1 MDHEARLARLLDAL
15 KETLP
20 GLPGFQSL
28 SLFGSMAE
36 GRADGCSDIDLIAT
50 TDDLPGAKT
59 ALLGLLEQIGPIEFC
74 WAINLRPDEWNPTI
88 VFHDEGYYHKL
99 DLGLT
104 DARAVDRT
112 IPAEQTTL
120 LIEVPGAA
128 TCAVRECR
136 AYVPLEGSLSH
147 FLLGQYIG
155 CTRYLKARKRGQTMT
170 CYRFAAAAVD
180 WQLALMYARL
190 TEDAGRR
197 SKLSTDD
204 YRKLDGLL
212 SADDQAAL
220 LRGLDFSSLPA
231 MDSNVRAAMSSMLK
245 DALHLAAISGEEFP
259 TEVFE
264 RMCAF
269 VAEELQ

>member
-1 MDHEARLARLLDAL
+1 MERETQLVRLLDAL

-20 GLPGFQSL
+20 GLPGFRSL

-36 GRADGCSDIDLIAT
+36 GCADEHSDIDLIAT

-74 WAINLRPDEWNPTI
+74 WVLHLRPDEWNPTI
-88 VFHDEGYYHKL
+88 VFRDEGYYHKL

-104 DARAVDRT
+104 DARAVERT

-120 LIEVPGAA
+120 LIEGPGTA
-128 TCAVRECR
+128 TCAVRECQ
-136 AYVPLEGSLSH
+136 AYVPHEGSLGH

-155 CTRYLKARKRGQTMT
+155 CTRYLKARKRGQIMT

-180 WQLALMYARL
+180 WQLALVYARL
-190 TEDAGRR
+190 TGDAGRR

-212 SADDQAAL
+212 STDERAAL
-220 LRGLDFSSLPA
+220 LHGLDFSSLTA
-231 MDSNVRAAMSSMLK
+231 MDNTIQAAMSSMLK
-245 DALHLAAISGEEFP
+245 DALHLAATSGEEFP

-269 VAEELQ
+269 VAEELR